1 MRILAIFWLLI
12 IPVLLRSQDPIV
24 VGLFY
29 GADHVRATVT
39 VQKGGYDIYGD
50 GIALAQIQLKESAD
64 ITASGNVVNVFFKG
78 KNYTGYSKIEFI
90 QNTPAEF
97 GITPAG
103 HKSNSRLYK
112 ENLLV
117 LAYSGRLQMSNQI
130 NVEDYVAGVIE
141 AESGSGSELEY
152 YKVQAI
158 ISRTYALNNMRRHT
172 GEGFN
177 VCDATHCQVYHGK
190 PRSEKKADIAAQL
203 TKDLVIVDH
212 NIELITAAFHS
223 NCGGHTI
230 NAEDVWSKPLN
241 YLVGCQDT
249 FCLKMPHS
257 NWEKTFHSDKWNN
270 YLQSQRKNSV
280 ELATLNE
287 SIGPRNTYFAIDS
300 TYAIPR
306 KAIREDFK
314 LRSTYFTVAQD
325 GENVQF
331 FGQGFGHGVG
341 LCQEG
346 AMRMAQLN
354 RRYDEIIH
362 FYYKD
367 VHIIPRYMIW
377 FFRD

>member
-1 MRILAIFWLLI
+1 MRILAFICLFI
-12 IPVLLRSQDPIV
+12 TPVLLHSQDPIV

-29 GADHVRATVT
+29 GSDHVRATIT

-50 GIALAQIQLKESAD
+50 GIAFAQIDLKESAD
-64 ITASGNVVNVFFKG
+64 ITASGKQVNVFYKG
-78 KNYTGYSKIEFI
+78 KNYTGFSKVEFR

-97 GITPAG
+97 GIVPAG

-112 ENLLV
+112 ENLIV
-117 LAYSGRLQMSNQI
+117 LSYSGRLQLSNQI

-141 AESGSGSELEY
+141 AESGGGQELEY
-152 YKVQAI
+152 YSVQAI
-158 ISRTYALNNMRRHT
+158 ISRTYALNNLRRHA

-190 PRSEKKADIAAQL
+190 PRHEKKADIAAQH

-212 NIELITAAFHS
+212 NIDLITAAFHS

-257 NWEKTFHSDKWNN
+257 NWEKTFHSEKWNN
-270 YLQSQRKNSV
+270 YIQSQRKNSV
-280 ELATLNE
+280 ELTTLSQAT
-287 SIGPRNTYFAIDS
+287 GPRHSYYPIDS
-300 TYAIPR
+300 VYAIPR
-306 KAIREDFK
+306 RTIREDLK
-314 LRSTYFTVAQD
+314 LRSTYFTVAHQGD
-325 GENVQF
+325 QVQI

-346 AMRMAQLN
+346 AMRMAQLGK
-354 RRYDEIIH
+354 RYDDIIH

-367 VHIIPRYMIW
+367 VHIIPRYMVW
-377 FFRD
+377 FFKD